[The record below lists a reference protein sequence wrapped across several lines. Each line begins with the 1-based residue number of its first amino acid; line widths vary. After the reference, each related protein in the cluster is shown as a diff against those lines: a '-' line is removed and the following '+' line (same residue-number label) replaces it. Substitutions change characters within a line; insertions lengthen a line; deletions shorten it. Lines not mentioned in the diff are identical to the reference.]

1 MKYRNTRTGMII
13 EVPSKIEGELWQ
25 EIKTPA
31 GVSNSK
37 PAEQPK
43 KAVNGNGTSVR
54 NNSRHN

>member
-25 EIKTPA
+25 EVTTPA
-31 GVSNSK
+31 GVSSK

-43 KAVNGNGTSVR
+43 KAVNGNGNSVR
-54 NNSRHN
+54 NTPRHN